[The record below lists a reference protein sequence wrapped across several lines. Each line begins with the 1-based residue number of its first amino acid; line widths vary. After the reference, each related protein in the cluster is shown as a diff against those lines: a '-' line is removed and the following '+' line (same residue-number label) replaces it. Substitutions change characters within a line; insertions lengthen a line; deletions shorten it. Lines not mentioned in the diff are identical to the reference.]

1 MKGIKV
7 EGAALFHT
15 PRMPDYYP
23 LLVGALAALDSNT
36 EKTRRLVYAMARDA
50 LIKQAR
56 AIEPEIRE
64 ADLTKE
70 RLKLERAIRK
80 VEVEELERSPTKKA
94 LIRLARRIEDE
105 LADFA
110 VR

>member
-7 EGAALFHT
+7 ERAALFHT

-50 LIKQAR
+50 LIK
-56 AIEPEIRE
+56 
-64 ADLTKE
+64 
-70 RLKLERAIRK
+70 
-80 VEVEELERSPTKKA
+80 
-94 LIRLARRIEDE
+94 
-105 LADFA
+105 
-110 VR
+110 

>member
-1 MKGIKV
+1 
-7 EGAALFHT
+7 
-15 PRMPDYYP
+15 MPNYYP
-23 LLVGALAALDSNT
+23 LLVRALSALDSNT
-36 EKTRRLVYAMARDA
+36 ERTRRVMYGMVRDT

-56 AIEPEIRE
+56 AIEPEIRQ

-80 VEVEELERSPTKKA
+80 IEAEELESNPAKKA
-94 LIRLARRIEDE
+94 LIRLARHIEDV
-105 LADFA
+105 LHDLA